1 MEDLKDKTALVTGAS
16 TGIGAAVAIAFAAR
30 GMRVAVH
37 YNSSADAANQVVDT
51 IRSAGGTAFAL
62 KADVRDTGAIR
73 ECVKQA
79 SAQFGGR
86 IDVLVNNAGSLVK
99 RVPIAEFDD
108 ALFDEVL
115 HINARSVLAFCREVV
130 PLMRKSGGGNIIN
143 VTSVAARTGGGP
155 SAYLYAGSK
164 GFVSTATH
172 GLAKELVGDRIRVNA
187 VAPGAIQTPFQDRFS
202 TPAMLEN
209 FRAGI
214 PMGRI
219 GTPDECVGAFLYLA
233 SEQLSGYVTGQVIEV
248 NGGQYMPYAHPHL
261 STLQRSPTT
270 TETTTS

>member
-1 MEDLKDKTALVTGAS
+1 MEDLKGKTALVTGAS

-37 YNSSADAANQVVDT
+37 YNSSADAANQVVET
-51 IRSAGGTAFAL
+51 IRAAGGDAFAL
-62 KADVRDTGAIR
+62 RADVRDTAEIR
-73 ECVKQA
+73 ECVRQTA
-79 SAQFGGR
+79 SRLGR

-108 ALFDEVL
+108 ALFDEVM
-115 HINARSVLAFCREVV
+115 HINARSVLAFAREVV
-130 PLMRKSGGGNIIN
+130 PLMRTHGGGNVIN

-155 SAYLYAGSK
+155 GAYLYAGSK

-172 GLAKELVGDRIRVNA
+172 GLARELVGDRIRVNA
-187 VAPGAIQTPFQDRFS
+187 VAPGVIQTPFQDRFS
-202 TPAMLEN
+202 TPAMLES

-219 GTPDECVGAFLYLA
+219 GTADECVGAFLYLA

-248 NGGQYMPYAHPHL
+248 NGGQYMP
-261 STLQRSPTT
+261 
-270 TETTTS
+270 

>member
-1 MEDLKDKTALVTGAS
+1 MEDLKGKTALVTGAS

-37 YNSSADAANQVVDT
+37 YNSSADAANQVADT
-51 IRSAGGTAFAL
+51 IRKAGGDAFTL
-62 KADVRDTGAIR
+62 QADVRDTAAIR
-73 ECVKQA
+73 ECVRQTVA
-79 SAQFGGR
+79 RFGR

-108 ALFDEVL
+108 ALFDEVM
-115 HINARSVLAFCREVV
+115 HINARSVLAFAREVV
-130 PLMRKSGGGNIIN
+130 PLMRTHGGGNIIN

-155 SAYLYAGSK
+155 GAYLYAGSK

-172 GLAKELVGDRIRVNA
+172 GLARELVGDRIRVNA
-187 VAPGAIQTPFQDRFS
+187 VAPGVIQTPFQDRFS
-202 TPAMLEN
+202 TPAMLES
-209 FRAGI
+209 FRTAI

-219 GTPDECVGAFLYLA
+219 GSPDECVGAFLYLA

-248 NGGQYMPYAHPHL
+248 NGGQYMP
-261 STLQRSPTT
+261 
-270 TETTTS
+270 

>member
-16 TGIGAAVAIAFAAR
+16 TGIGAAVAVAFAAR

-37 YNSSADAANQVVDT
+37 YNSSADAANGVVDT
-51 IRSAGGTAFAL
+51 IRAAGGTAFAL
-62 KADVRDTGAIR
+62 KADVRDTAAIR

-79 SAQFGGR
+79 AAQLGR

-108 ALFDEVL
+108 ALFDEVM
-115 HINARSVLAFCREVV
+115 HINARSVLAYCREVV
-130 PLMRKSGGGNIIN
+130 PLMRAQGGGNIIN

-155 SAYLYAGSK
+155 GAYLYAGSK

-172 GLAKELVGDRIRVNA
+172 GLARELVGDKIRVNA
-187 VAPGAIQTPFQDRFS
+187 VAPGVIQTPFQDRFS

-219 GTPDECVGAFLYLA
+219 GVPEECVGAFLYLA

-248 NGGQYMPYAHPHL
+248 NGGQYMP
-261 STLQRSPTT
+261 
-270 TETTTS
+270 

>member
-16 TGIGAAVAIAFAAR
+16 TGIGAAVAVAFAAR

-37 YNSSADAANQVVDT
+37 YNSSADAANGVVDT
-51 IRSAGGTAFAL
+51 IRAAGGTAFAL
-62 KADVRDTGAIR
+62 TADVRDTAAIR

-79 SAQFGGR
+79 AAQLGR

-99 RVPIAEFDD
+99 RVPIVEFDD
-108 ALFDEVL
+108 ALFDEVM
-115 HINARSVLAFCREVV
+115 HINARSVLAYCREVV
-130 PLMRKSGGGNIIN
+130 PLMRAQGGGNIIN

-155 SAYLYAGSK
+155 AAYLYAGSK

-187 VAPGAIQTPFQDRFS
+187 VAPGVIQTPFQDRFS

-209 FRAGI
+209 FRASI

-219 GTPDECVGAFLYLA
+219 GVPEECVGAFLYLA

-248 NGGQYMPYAHPHL
+248 NGGQYMP
-261 STLQRSPTT
+261 
-270 TETTTS
+270 